1 MTKQGNNLDR
11 WYDSYS
17 ERTAGLAASEVR
29 ALFAVASRPE
39 VVSLAGGMPFVSALP
54 RELVIGAM
62 ERVMQDAGPVALQ
75 YGSGQGFPRLR
86 EHILEVM
93 ALEGIRASVD
103 GIPACAGAR
112 RQDLSRSG

>member
-1 MTKQGNNLDR
+1 MTEHGNNLDR

-62 ERVMQDAGPVALQ
+62 ERVMHDSGPAALQ
-75 YGSGQGFPRLR
+75 YGCGSTF
-86 EHILEVM
+86 
-93 ALEGIRASVD
+93 
-103 GIPACAGAR
+103 
-112 RQDLSRSG
+112 SR